1 MRRPFSLWVG
11 VVVTAILVAG
21 CAGTKVTRVDPD
33 ETIDLSGYW
42 NDSDSRMVSDEMIG
56 DVLSA
61 VWYTN
66 FMSGSNDKPTVIVGT
81 VRNKTSEHIA
91 VEVFIG
97 DIERAFVN
105 SGKVRVVAT
114 AEEREEIRDER
125 MDQGKYASDDSIK
138 KFGREHG
145 ADYMLIGTVTSIL
158 DSDGGE
164 QVRFYQVDMTLVD
177 LETNEK
183 AWIGQHEIKKYVSRS
198 PYSS

>member
-1 MRRPFSLWVG
+1 MRRPFGLWVG
-11 VVVTAILVAG
+11 VVVTAVLVAG
-21 CAGTKVTRVDPD
+21 CAGTKVTRVDP
-33 ETIDLSGYW
+33 EEIIDLSGYW

-56 DVLSA
+56 DVLNA

-125 MDQGKYASDDSIK
+125 VDQGKYATNDSIK

-158 DSDGGE
+158 DRDGGE
-164 QVRFYQVDMTLVD
+164 EVRFYQVDMTLVD
-177 LETNEK
+177 IETNEK
-183 AWIGQHEIKKYVSRS
+183 AWIGQHEIKKYISRS